1 MAQQGSSGLTTKAND
16 SRLDVYTFV
25 RRRLFSAMD
34 AIGRER
40 EATRDAVRTDLAACG
55 FGLAIDPLDPRFDQA
70 EISYCKA
77 VLRAKADALFEA
89 YEVYGL
95 EPDDW
100 IWKEL
105 NSHQQQLLAARINS
119 LKQEAAGTAVRT
131 GRNSAP
137 GLARAEALGR
147 EIERSTH
154 AFLKSLACEIE
165 KRKHMRKTEKPQP
178 LVQNTFYGPVG
189 NVAQNSEHFNQTA
202 SLGIQPQDISRLVT
216 EFTAH
221 LDELNLDTRQ
231 KQRAEI
237 QIATLQAELN
247 GDPDPVIVMQ
257 AGHTLRNITEGA
269 IGSLLAKAVTNPL
282 VWQWIYQT
290 LANF

>member
-1 MAQQGSSGLTTKAND
+1 MAQQGSSELRTKTDD
-16 SRLDVYTFV
+16 SRLDVQTFV
-25 RRRLFSAMD
+25 RRRFFSAMD
-34 AIGRER
+34 AIGKER
-40 EATRDAVRTDLAACG
+40 EATRDAVRTDLAARG
-55 FGLAIDPLDPRFDQA
+55 FGFALDPLDPRFDQA
-70 EISYCKA
+70 EIGYCKS

-95 EPDDW
+95 APDDW
-100 IWKEL
+100 IWNEL
-105 NSHQQQLLAARINS
+105 NSHQQQLLVARRNS
-119 LKQEAAGTAVRT
+119 LKQEATGRAVRT

-137 GLARAEALGR
+137 SLARAEALGR

-165 KRKHMRKTEKPQP
+165 KRKHMRKTETLRP

-202 SLGIQPQDISRLVT
+202 RLGIQPQDISRLVT

-237 QIATLQAELN
+237 QIATLRAELH
-247 GDPDPVIVMQ
+247 GDPDPVIVTQ
-257 AGHTLRNITEGA
+257 AGRTLRNITEGA
-269 IGSLLAKAVTNPL
+269 IGSLLATAAANPL
-282 VWQWIYQT
+282 VWQWIYQRLT
-290 LANF
+290 SF